1 MLFFE
6 IVVEQQN
13 VGFTRRGIVKEG
25 FLWKMAKADPSWTRL
40 WCICKPEALFFFR
53 PQQVPPWP
61 SKALESVSLFSD
73 ISVVTS

>member
-6 IVVEQQN
+6 IAVEQQN

-61 SKALESVSLFSD
+61 S
-73 ISVVTS
+73 